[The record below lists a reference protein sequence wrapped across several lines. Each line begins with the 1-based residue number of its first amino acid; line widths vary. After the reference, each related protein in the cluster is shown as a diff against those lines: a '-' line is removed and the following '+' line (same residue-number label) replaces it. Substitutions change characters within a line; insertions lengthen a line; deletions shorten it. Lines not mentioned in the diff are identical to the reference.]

1 MELSINLIQKHLFVK
16 LETHTRTRRRRA
28 LDRECVCV
36 CVCGFALYCLRAGSA
51 LVKRSCIT
59 WLAGSQRC
67 FAAVTNMI
75 RCALRFVRSAVLF
88 FLRLPSIVRIN
99 LSNLVRPCLLY
110 IPSFFRSIISKG
122 VALTSFSTS
131 GRHGRPFL
139 RSGIGSLILIYRH
152 GAFCLDT
159 DMILNRNLR

>member
-16 LETHTRTRRRRA
+16 RETHTRSSGVDAARA
-28 LDRECVCV
+28 RVCVCV
-36 CVCGFALYCLRAGSA
+36 CVSALCRLKAGSA

-67 FAAVTNMI
+67 FAAVTNII
-75 RCALRFVRSAVLF
+75 RCALRFVRSAVLSF
-88 FLRLPSIVRIN
+88 QWLRNAVRFI
-99 LSNLVRPCLLY
+99 LASSFRPCLLC

-152 GAFCLDT
+152 GAFCWSMDT
-159 DMILNRNLR
+159 EFNRNLR